1 MKKIHYIF
9 LLFINALVLCNG
21 QSTYTFDYKLYF
33 GESKK
38 NSGMY
43 IMNSDNPNYFI
54 YLYEKRGTLY
64 DYENNIFREFEYLE
78 TSNKKIFRFTSHE
91 KLQPQDEILIDDIFV
106 EKTGENK
113 YSITCFPKEQ
123 HKKPSLKLIVNLK
136 PADKDLIRFYLL
148 DLSYSI
154 HNKITQSLK
163 EKLGENYHY
172 VIGDYIVY
180 YGKRNK
186 HHHFLEKLNE
196 IKLEIAPSK
205 N

>member
-1 MKKIHYIF
+1 MLWFYVMDKASI
-9 LLFINALVLCNG
+9 LLIIN
-21 QSTYTFDYKLYF
+21 YTL
-33 GESKK
+33 ENLKK

-148 DLSYSI
+148 DLS
-154 HNKITQSLK
+154 
-163 EKLGENYHY
+163 
-172 VIGDYIVY
+172 
-180 YGKRNK
+180 
-186 HHHFLEKLNE
+186 
-196 IKLEIAPSK
+196 IAYTIRLHK
-205 N
+205 V